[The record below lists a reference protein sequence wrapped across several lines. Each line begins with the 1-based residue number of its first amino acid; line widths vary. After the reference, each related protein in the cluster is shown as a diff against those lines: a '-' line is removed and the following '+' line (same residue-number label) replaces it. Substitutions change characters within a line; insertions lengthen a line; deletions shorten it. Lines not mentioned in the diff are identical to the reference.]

1 MITVNFHLASIVV
14 FWNGELNSINNILKI
29 ENIIKNIKIYQ
40 MKNKKY
46 PMIIA
51 SYQLIYN

>member
-1 MITVNFHLASIVV
+1 MITANFHLASIVV

-29 ENIIKNIKIYQ
+29 ENIIKDIKIYQ